1 MDSYTQRFE
10 DWMNPDKKFRF
21 ISINSFAQYLG
32 IKQTAVHDLVNSK
45 RIDSVVIDGSTLIP
59 FSFRLSAFSGY
70 DPDQREGSSGETP
83 TSTSDEGFKRW
94 Y

>member
-1 MDSYTQRFE
+1 MGSYTKRFE

-32 IKQTAVHDLVNSK
+32 IKQTAVHDLVDSK

-59 FSFRLSAFSGY
+59 FSFQLSAFSGY

-94 Y
+94 H

>member
-32 IKQTAVHDLVNSK
+32 IKHTAVHDLVNSK

-83 TSTSDEGFKRW
+83 SSTSDEGFKRL

>member
-1 MDSYTQRFE
+1 MDSYTKRFE

-32 IKQTAVHDLVNSK
+32 IKQTAVHDLVDSK
-45 RIDSVVIDGSTLIP
+45 RIDSVVIDERTLIP

-70 DPDQREGSSGETP
+70 DPDQREGSSGETS

-94 Y
+94 H